1 MKTAWKTLSVAA
13 ALFAGVG
20 MAQAAPPG
28 GGMDGD
34 GPRHVGNHL
43 KQMAKELG
51 LDAQQKAQ
59 VKDILKTNHD
69 VAKPLMDKMMTEKRA
84 MRTLVQAETVDE
96 AAIRT
101 QSAKIAAV
109 EADLA
114 VNRAQLAQ
122 KLRAVLTPDQIQKFK
137 AIQEKR
143 DHRMDER
150 RAKGPARMEQE

>member
-20 MAQAAPPG
+20 MAQAAPTG

-43 KQMAKELG
+43 KKMAKELG

-59 VKDILKTNHD
+59 VKDILKNNHEL
-69 VAKPLMDKMMTEKRA
+69 AKPLLDKLVTEKRT
-84 MRTLVQAETVDE
+84 MRTLIQAETIDE
-96 AAIRT
+96 AAIRA
-101 QSAKIAAV
+101 QSAKVAVV

-122 KLRAVLTPDQIQKFK
+122 KLRVVLTPEQIQKFK
-137 AIQEKR
+137 AIQDKR
-143 DHRMDER
+143 DHRLDER
-150 RAKGPARMEQE
+150 RAKGPARIEQE